1 MSDRIRG
8 FEPVFDVNSRL
19 LILGSFPSVKSRKV
33 DFYYGNKQNRF
44 WKILFGFFGEEVQE
58 STAAK
63 REFLLRRGIALWD
76 VVAECEIVGS
86 QDSTIRNYVAAD
98 IGRVLSAAPVE
109 KFFSTAKR
117 RSPFSAKLSR
127 RSACRTSACRPLR
140 PPIPAATRTFG
151 GGRSP
156 RCFPI
161 KNRGAKP

>member
-86 QDSTIRNYVAAD
+86 QDSTIRNYAAAD

-109 KFFSTAKR
+109 KIFLNGKTALAVFRKTFPEIGVPYECLPSTSPANTRCDENVWR
-117 RSPFSAKLSR
+117 RAL
-127 RSACRTSACRPLR
+127 AEM
-140 PPIPAATRTFG
+140 
-151 GGRSP
+151 
-156 RCFPI
+156 FPD
-161 KNRGAKP
+161 KK